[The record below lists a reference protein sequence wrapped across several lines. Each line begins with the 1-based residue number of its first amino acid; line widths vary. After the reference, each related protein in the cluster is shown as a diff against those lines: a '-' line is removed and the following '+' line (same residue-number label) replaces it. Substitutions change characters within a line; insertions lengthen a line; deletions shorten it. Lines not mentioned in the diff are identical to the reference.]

1 MTRKI
6 HRNTCSIGTMPK
18 GSGFDNPSD
27 KARKKYAGSRILEGV
42 AKIIK
47 KLYTPLSLSLFNSRN
62 YKRQE

>member
-47 KLYTPLSLSLFNSRN
+47 KTVHPSLSLSV
-62 YKRQE
+62 